1 MSTLIT
7 QLPIELVHIIC
18 LFTGKFVFDKEG
30 KFRSIVNLLDFE
42 NIKLHIDQFSKCE
55 NNSNI
60 NRQRLVRMLYTKKN
74 GKMSEEKRI
83 KEEVLLSQFVDPIR
97 HPRLF
102 IKPSPIKEVFIP
114 LEKGV
119 FCNTCKDKLTS
130 VDLAAPKPHLK
141 KVVFFHY
148 GIFHQY
154 LYLHHPCKLIGK
166 CKHCM
171 KVIIETKDEPVDI
184 TLLSNNHNHKKMNH
198 LIDSKLYNN
207 RVTKVRYGVG
217 RR

>member
-30 KFRSIVNLLDFE
+30 ILRSIVNLLDFE
-42 NIKLHIDQFSKCE
+42 NIKLHIDQFSKFE
-55 NNSNI
+55 NNSNM

-74 GKMSEEKRI
+74 GKMSKEKRI
-83 KEEVLLSQFVDPIR
+83 KEEVLLSQFADPIR

-102 IKPSPIKEVFIP
+102 IKPSPIKDVLIP

-119 FCNTCKDKLTS
+119 FCNTCKDKLAS

-141 KVVFFHY
+141 KVAFFHY

-154 LYLHHPCKLIGK
+154 VYVHHPCKLIGK

-184 TLLSNNHNHKKMNH
+184 TLLSNNHKTMNH
-198 LIDSKLYNN
+198 SHHHKLYNN
-207 RVTKVRYGVG
+207 RVTKVRYEVG